1 MQRWKK
7 KPLGR
12 FKSMSPSKHDLP
24 VVLSL
29 NQQKGDASRRS
40 PERSEDCQ
48 SWDFLCKS
56 SSACHQNS
64 DFCSLKTTRVDRT
77 KIFLSAIYYIILSIN
92 HLSWFPLGILSK
104 KKSLRN
110 HVCCVTAPGIS
121 FSTNCT
127 DSDSCDLGVPCTTLW
142 KVLQLFSFTGRFICR
157 LFFISEIVWNPFL
170 HPVNPSYII
179 CGMLPS

>member
-12 FKSMSPSKHDLP
+12 FKSMSPSKYDPP

-77 KIFLSAIYYIILSIN
+77 KIFLSAIYYRILSIN

-104 KKSLRN
+104 KALGIMSAVSQPLVCPSQQTAQTQTAVVWGFHIQHLGRSSSCSLSL
-110 HVCCVTAPGIS
+110 GG
-121 FSTNCT
+121 
-127 DSDSCDLGVPCTTLW
+127 SCADCF
-142 KVLQLFSFTGRFICR
+142 LFQR
-157 LFFISEIVWNPFL
+157 LFEIYFFIQWI
-170 HPVNPSYII
+170 
-179 CGMLPS
+179 LPI